1 MKFIRFILLLFVF
14 HTISAQNSIVK
25 FKSVKGDNFPKLSG
39 EIWFRNPNEINSSSV
54 FVSENGKVK
63 NLLLSN
69 QRVGDSI
76 SRNKAV
82 IFLMVNPG
90 PTKKVQF
97 DWYRNVIGST
107 LSGDYIQP
115 GDKIQIISFNQ
126 QLQGQLLYP
135 SSFNFTDQSEILKK
149 QLVDMHAIPYKSTC
163 GGTRTLIWS
172 AIDQVLDLIEKENL
186 NIPVSI
192 IVVSDDNSCITQQ
205 ANQTPVEKAKKL
217 GVGVY
222 AISRDDKNRFNS
234 IEKICLESFGSYF
247 IAPNND
253 LDQAQSQI
261 QLIMSEITKRAAGQ
275 SFDYSYTTD
284 FENDG
289 SSQPVTINMSGSV
302 IDAFIQMP
310 EKNTIQWM
318 KSNWLILCLIFLVF
332 GLIVFFIIKNNK
344 DSKQK
349 QFEIEQRAHEE
360 LRRLKN
366 DQERVDADMA
376 QQMADQERQLHQ
388 MRLKSQQEEE
398 SKRQIEK
405 NKHAE
410 EQKSFLLQEMKMRGN
425 LPWLILVLQGQ
436 EYRYEI
442 NDPIFTIG
450 RELSNNLNIPDSTM
464 SRKHAVIKFKNGEYT
479 IQDLNSS
486 NGIIVNG
493 QKQSE
498 IILMHGDVIQIGQS
512 MLTFM
517 I

>member
-1 MKFIRFILLLFVF
+1 
-14 HTISAQNSIVK
+14 
-25 FKSVKGDNFPKLSG
+25 
-39 EIWFRNPNEINSSSV
+39 
-54 FVSENGKVK
+54 
-63 NLLLSN
+63 
-69 QRVGDSI
+69 
-76 SRNKAV
+76 
-82 IFLMVNPG
+82 
-90 PTKKVQF
+90 
-97 DWYRNVIGST
+97 
-107 LSGDYIQP
+107 
-115 GDKIQIISFNQ
+115 
-126 QLQGQLLYP
+126 
-135 SSFNFTDQSEILKK
+135 
-149 QLVDMHAIPYKSTC
+149 
-163 GGTRTLIWS
+163 
-172 AIDQVLDLIEKENL
+172 
-186 NIPVSI
+186 
-192 IVVSDDNSCITQQ
+192 
-205 ANQTPVEKAKKL
+205 
-217 GVGVY
+217 
-222 AISRDDKNRFNS
+222 
-234 IEKICLESFGSYF
+234 
-247 IAPNND
+247 
-253 LDQAQSQI
+253 
-261 QLIMSEITKRAAGQ
+261 
-275 SFDYSYTTD
+275 
-284 FENDG
+284 
-289 SSQPVTINMSGSV
+289 
-302 IDAFIQMP
+302 
-310 EKNTIQWM
+310 M

-498 IILMHGDVIQIGQS
+498 IILMLGDVIQIGQS